1 MEYAPIGM
9 LEESD
14 IDRKIEDKKEEKD
27 EIEELSKVVYVKNL
41 NFQND
46 EQALEQF
53 ISQVVDP

>member
-41 NFQND
+41 NFQTD

>member
-1 MEYAPIGM
+1 M

-41 NFQND
+41 NFQTD